1 MSEKF
6 YTNCSVIGNTILY
19 RGIEN
24 GERIKE
30 RVQFKPKLFLPTN
43 KPSKYKTL
51 DGQACDKIEFGDIKE
66 ARDFVKQYSDVDGFK
81 FFGNTRW
88 VYVYLSDRFP
98 NVVEFDPTKIVV
110 ANIDIEVASENG
122 FAPVENPTEEITAIT
137 IKAHGRFYV
146 FGCGIFETDR
156 EDVKYI
162 KSRNEPEMLRKFIEF
177 WETLAPDVV
186 TGWNCL
192 PLNSFVYT
200 NNSIKKLKNLYN
212 KEILNIDNNV
222 TNLYP
227 KSTKRI
233 WEINLATGQK
243 ISSSGEHK
251 FFTCKPKVPYQ
262 NITQML
268 KAGIWTE
275 SKNIDKESF
284 LVIPK
289 HKNINQTTVED
300 LDLFY
305 VLGMLFTDGTKQGK
319 AAAIYNTKDEIINR
333 VALFTQKH
341 KIANHAS
348 KSGISLSHRPCKRVR
363 MWLRDDHI
371 LSQYIHLI
379 YNDDKKELN
388 VEELSKLSKEEFEYF
403 LSGLIDGD
411 GSVGKNGKISF
422 CNYNDQISNL
432 NELLLWN
439 GIISSGFTAN
449 RLYISKRCEVN
460 LKLSHPIKKSRLL
473 SADMN
478 FFRAKSAP
486 NKIAKILEN
495 DDCYLV
501 KVKSVVET
509 SEYTEMMDIE
519 TSTHEFIVSGVK
531 THNCTFYDIP
541 YIVNRIS
548 RVFSDKEAKR
558 LSPWGFLST
567 RSSNYKGKQH
577 QVVEIVGISTLD
589 YIELYRKFGARQE
602 SEKLNYVAYAELG
615 EKKISYTEF
624 GSLHELY
631 KHDYQK
637 FIEYNIKD
645 VDLVDKLEQKLQL
658 INMSFAMAFDAKVNF
673 SDVFTQTRMWDAII
687 FDYVKKKDLVLPQV
701 KETAKDEQY
710 AGGYVK
716 EITPGMY
723 DWVLSF
729 DLNSLYPNLIAQ
741 FNISPEML
749 IQEQVDTETFR
760 KKSTEE
766 GIKYDISPLLD
777 KKLDLSHLKDK
788 NITMAA
794 NGYAFLKEKQGFLP
808 DILMRM
814 YEDRKMYKK
823 KMIEAQ
829 KDLELVKEEMRRRGI

>member
-1 MSEKF
+1 MAEKF

-30 RVQFKPKLFLPTN
+30 RVSFKPTLFLPTN
-43 KPSKYKTL
+43 KESKYKTL
-51 DGQACDKIEFGDIKE
+51 DGQSCEKIEFADIKD
-66 ARDFVKQYSDVDGFK
+66 ARDFVKQYSDIDGFR

-88 VYVYLSDRFP
+88 IYVHLADQFP
-98 NVVEFDPTKIVV
+98 DVIDFDPSKIIV

-137 IKAHGRFYV
+137 IKARGRFYT
-146 FGCGIFETDR
+146 FGCGDFQTTR
-156 EDVKYI
+156 EDVQYI
-162 KSRNEPEMLRKFIEF
+162 KSNNESEMLQKFLAF
-177 WETLAPDVV
+177 WEELAPDVV

-200 NNSIKKLKNLYN
+200 NNSIKKLKNLCN

-233 WEINLATGQK
+233 WEINLNTGQK

-275 SKNIDKESF
+275 SKNIDKGSF

-319 AAAIYNTKDEIINR
+319 SAAIYNTKDEIINR
-333 VALFTQKH
+333 VALFAQKH
-341 KIANHAS
+341 KIASHAS

-363 MWLRDDHI
+363 MWLRDGHI

-411 GSVGKNGKISF
+411 GSVLKNGKISF

-432 NELLLWN
+432 HELLLWN

-449 RLYISKRCEVN
+449 RLAISKRCEVN

-519 TSTHEFIVSGVK
+519 TSTHEFLVSGVK

-548 RVFSDKEAKR
+548 KVFGDKEAKR
-558 LSPWGFLST
+558 LSPWGYLST
-567 RSSNYKGKQH
+567 RSTNYKGKQH
-577 QVVEIVGISTLD
+577 QVIDLVGISTLD
-589 YIELYRKFGARQE
+589 YIELYRKFGTRQE

-615 EKKISYTEF
+615 ERKISYEEY
-624 GSLHELY
+624 GGLQELY
-631 KHDYQK
+631 KQNYQK

-645 VDLVDKLEQKLQL
+645 VEIVDQLEQKLQL
-658 INMSFAMAFDAKVNF
+658 INMSLAMAFDAKVNF
-673 SDVFTQTRMWDAII
+673 SDVFAQTRMWDAII
-687 FDYVKKKDLVLPQV
+687 FDYLKKKNIVLPQV
-701 KETAKDEQY
+701 SASSKDEQY

-716 EITPGMY
+716 EIKPGMY

-749 IQEQVDTETFR
+749 VKDRLMDSTF
-760 KKSTEE
+760 KKRVTAD
-766 GIKYDISPLLD
+766 GIKYDISPLLNKD
-777 KKLDLSHLKDK
+777 IDLSFLDDK
-788 NITMAA
+788 NLTMAA
-794 NGYAFLKEKQGFLP
+794 NGYAFLKDRQGFLP

-814 YEDRKMYKK
+814 YEDRKTYKK
-823 KMIEAQ
+823 KMLNAQ
-829 KDLELVKEEMRRRGI
+829 QELELVKEEMSRRGI